1 MHAYIFLTS
10 HIFLARQRLEILELV
25 KKKFRTFNEAVNYLK
40 ANIPVTTPIT
50 IDLINELKGGVSKKK
65 CGNVEQFFQWGG
77 GVFFRSQKCLNFN
90 LGILKLKEGV
100 SQSFKKCLYSNQPS
114 NTIQYKRN
122 ASAFW
127 YFLME
132 VCRFLCLCKGVTFM
146 LTLLNKFFSL
156 QMQISF

>member
-65 CGNVEQFFQWGG
+65 CGNVEQFFQWGD
-77 GVFFRSQKCLNFN
+77 FFLSQKCLNFN

-100 SQSFKKCLYSNQPS
+100 SQSFKKCLYSN
-114 NTIQYKRN
+114 
-122 ASAFW
+122 
-127 YFLME
+127 
-132 VCRFLCLCKGVTFM
+132 
-146 LTLLNKFFSL
+146 
-156 QMQISF
+156 

>member
-77 GVFFRSQKCLNFN
+77 IFFF
-90 LGILKLKEGV
+90 LKNV
-100 SQSFKKCLYSNQPS
+100 S
-114 NTIQYKRN
+114 
-122 ASAFW
+122 
-127 YFLME
+127 
-132 VCRFLCLCKGVTFM
+132 
-146 LTLLNKFFSL
+146 
-156 QMQISF
+156 ISIWEF